1 VLENSTLVASTAS
14 LEQYLFQATL
24 FRVRPAGFSQR
35 LAHFSKYIKKW
46 QVNWVED
53 SESVFTQHFDAA
65 AIRFRAVNMTARPVI
80 AVVLPAPDHSSMAVV
95 YDARDGPDYELT
107 HISQSGMQTVQLAP
121 YSGWRPGPVAREL
134 IMLTTNITY
143 KGDAATADGGADN
156 DVFKQLTFLQQNLAE
171 VALQQHVLMGIDTPP
186 VTVDLAYS
194 QNLVELP
201 PTMPAGHFVMVNI
214 MLMHLSQGPRAAS
227 PDANVLLPDV
237 WTHLMWSIRR
247 WAVYSLK
254 CRQRWQTSCGQHQH
268 SAPA

>member
-1 VLENSTLVASTAS
+1 VTPRLVLENTTLVASTAS

-24 FRVRPAGFSQR
+24 FRVRPAGFGQQ
-35 LAHFSKYIKKW
+35 LAHFLNYIDNW

-53 SESVFTQHFDAA
+53 SETVLTQHFDAA
-65 AIRFRAVNMTARPVI
+65 AIRFRVVNMTSRPVI
-80 AVVLPAPDHSSMAVV
+80 AVPLPAPDRSSMAVP
-95 YDARDGPDYELT
+95 DDPSDGPDYELT
-107 HISQSGMQTVQLAP
+107 HISHSGMQTVQLAP
-121 YSGWRPGPVAREL
+121 YGGANRQGPGAREL

-143 KGDAATADGGADN
+143 RGDSAAGAAGDAGH
-156 DVFKQLTFLQQNLAE
+156 DVFKQLRAFLQQNLAE

-194 QNLVELP
+194 QNLVDLP
-201 PTMPAGHFVMVNI
+201 PTMPAGHFALVNM

-247 WAVYSLK
+247 
-254 CRQRWQTSCGQHQH
+254 
-268 SAPA
+268 